1 MRQNNILR
9 HALQKNIQ
17 LLERLKS
24 LPPEELRM
32 ELLKGTHQKEFVLD
46 PTKINQLGKDD
57 SGDLHIEQSDSKADI
72 VIQDDNET
80 EQKDEPSLREISFKA
95 AREEAKYEN
104 IDKSSD
110 AHSYQKTNDYISY
123 GYDYT
128 GMPKDPQNVDV
139 SLPVQDY
146 VYQLLCN
153 PQCTD
158 EIFKEKMI
166 EYQYFKDKPIEKE
179 ISKVRREIKKCKCCK
194 LLWLIPFRPNKK
206 PNEEDNLQT
215 NR

>member
-24 LPPEELRM
+24 LPPDELKM

-57 SGDLHIEQSDSKADI
+57 SGDLNIKNSNSKADI
-72 VIQDDNET
+72 VILDE
-80 EQKDEPSLREISFKA
+80 KDAKNKEEPSLREIAFKA
-95 AREEAKYEN
+95 AKEETKYEN

-110 AHSYQKTNDYISY
+110 APSYQKTNDYISY
-123 GYDYT
+123 GYEYT
-128 GMPKDPQNVDV
+128 GMPKDPQKVDV

-146 VYQLLCN
+146 IYQLLCN

-179 ISKVRREIKKCKCCK
+179 ISKIKREI
-194 LLWLIPFRPNKK
+194 
-206 PNEEDNLQT
+206 
-215 NR
+215 